1 MIGKPIR
8 IGRGRAPAWDPHGHV
23 SVESL
28 ALRKEISKA
37 FEKHHALAMPEV
49 SFEESQVSG
58 FDLGD
63 HLKTGHTL
71 SVQNRPT
78 GLAEDVIVLPRRSV
92 FGQGVV

>member
-1 MIGKPIR
+1 MRTAIAVETRSPTGPQWTLSIGSFLPSPV
-8 IGRGRAPAWDPHGHV
+8 IG
-23 SVESL
+23 
-28 ALRKEISKA
+28 
-37 FEKHHALAMPEV
+37 
-49 SFEESQVSG
+49 
-58 FDLGD
+58 LGD

>member
-1 MIGKPIR
+1 MDETPR
-8 IGRGRAPAWDPHGHV
+8 LAPHRV
-23 SVESL
+23 RLVVCLL
-28 ALRKEISKA
+28 ASNWRPVQTSSDLAGFWARLYLAGTLRPDA
-37 FEKHHALAMPEV
+37 PLP
-49 SFEESQVSG
+49 
-58 FDLGD
+58 LGD

>member
-1 MIGKPIR
+1 MR
-8 IGRGRAPAWDPHGHV
+8 L
-23 SVESL
+23 L
-28 ALRKEISKA
+28 A
-37 FEKHHALAMPEV
+37 
-49 SFEESQVSG
+49 
-58 FDLGD
+58 LGD